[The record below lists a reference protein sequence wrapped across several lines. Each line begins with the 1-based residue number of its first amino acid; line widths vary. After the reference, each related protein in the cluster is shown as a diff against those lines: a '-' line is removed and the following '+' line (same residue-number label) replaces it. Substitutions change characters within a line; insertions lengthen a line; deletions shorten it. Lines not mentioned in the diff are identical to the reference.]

1 MNVLRSR
8 LKSIFMQN
16 IDKIITTVYTH
27 NFDKS
32 ILSNIIKI
40 IHDPR
45 ITKIP
50 IKIIIPNISQSLKSK
65 KQLKKN

>member
-1 MNVLRSR
+1 
-8 LKSIFMQN
+8 MQN

-40 IHDPR
+40 IHNPH

-65 KQLKKN
+65 KQLKKLKNNNI